1 MSFFEFKQQQSK
13 NKFTQLLVT
22 VVYLFI
28 FEQKNRIMK
37 KNIWMFAAA
46 AVVLGACGN
55 NAEEVVVVEPITYKL
70 DVAASTLE
78 WTGMKNVGDSHSG
91 TIKFT
96 EGSATMLA
104 DTVKSGEFVI
114 DMKSISTT
122 DALPAEVQQKLNG
135 HLMTEDFF
143 NTEKYPTAKVT
154 IGEMTNGK
162 FPVTI
167 NLMGVDFKS
176 EVLPIASMVSGDQL
190 ILKGDFDFD
199 FTGITSGGF
208 MADPTSG
215 EQILP
220 KFKFKLNA
228 VLNK

>member
-1 MSFFEFKQQQSK
+1 
-13 NKFTQLLVT
+13 
-22 VVYLFI
+22 
-28 FEQKNRIMK
+28 
-37 KNIWMFAAA
+37 MFAAA

-55 NAEEVVVVEPITYKL
+55 NAEKEAEAVVEPITYKL

-78 WTGMKNVGDSHSG
+78 WTGMKNVGDDKHSG

-135 HLMTEDFF
+135 HLKNEDFF

-154 IGEMTNGK
+154 IGEMANGK

-176 EVLPIASMVSGDQL
+176 DVLPIASMVSGDQL

-199 FTGITSGGF
+199 FTGIASGGF
-208 MADPTSG
+208 MADPASG